1 MAKENDSPIE
11 DDLEDDDNLE
21 DIPEED
27 DEDDKTDYKALAK
40 KNAGIAKRALTKLKK
55 ANEPKEEP
63 KVEKKPEPKAQT
75 EGLDETQLDYLDLK
89 GITDEDDIKVIENV
103 VKKTGM
109 TVRQALKDEYVVKK
123 LESQKEQREVK
134 DATPS
139 STKRIVNTSGTLE
152 SDIAKFE
159 RDGTLP
165 DDFKRRSEVVN
176 AVVDKK
182 NGNKPSWG

>member
-1 MAKENDSPIE
+1 MDENEVII
-11 DDLEDDDNLE
+11 DDALEDDTLE
-21 DIPEED
+21 DIPEDAPD
-27 DEDDKTDYKALAK
+27 DTDWEAIAK
-40 KNAGIAKRALTKLKK
+40 KNAGIAKRALTKLAK
-55 ANEPKEEP
+55 ANKPKEEP

-89 GITDEDDIKVIENV
+89 GITDDEDIKVIEGV

-109 TVRQALKDEYVVKK
+109 TVRQALKDEYVIKK

-134 DATPS
+134 DAIPS
-139 STKRIVNTSGTLE
+139 STKRTGQSGGTLE
-152 SDIAKFE
+152 QAIAKFE

-165 DDFKRRSEVVN
+165 DDFKLRSEVVN